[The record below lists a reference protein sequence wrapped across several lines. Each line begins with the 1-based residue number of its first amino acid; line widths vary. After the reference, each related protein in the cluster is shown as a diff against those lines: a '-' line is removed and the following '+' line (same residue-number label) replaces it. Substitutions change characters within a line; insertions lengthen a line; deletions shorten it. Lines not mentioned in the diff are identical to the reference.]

1 MRIIAGMAKG
11 RSLNSPIGNT
21 RPTSD
26 RAREALFSTLESEL
40 GSLNDKYFLDLYAGS
55 RAVSAEAL
63 SRGAALTHTVE
74 NEESAINVARSNLTI
89 FENIVGS
96 GTYQVFNSSVAR
108 FLKTNINIQ
117 YDAIFIDPPYEFAN
131 NLVTIDLEALIQNN
145 LLKPESIIAV
155 ERDSK
160 SKAFNWPTG
169 LTELKVR
176 KYGHAVI
183 YYGIPSQNG

>member
-26 RAREALFSTLESEL
+26 RAREALFSTLEYEL

-55 RAVSAEAL
+55 GAVSAEAL

>member
-11 RSLNSPIGNT
+11 RNLNSPVGDT

-40 GSLNDKYFLDLYAGS
+40 GALTDKYFLDLYAGS
-55 RAVSAEAL
+55 GAVSAEAL
-63 SRGAALTHTVE
+63 SRGAALTHAVE
-74 NEESAINVARSNLTI
+74 NEESAVQIARSNLEL
-89 FENIVGS
+89 FEKIVGS

-131 NLVTIDLEALIQNN
+131 ELVTGDLELLLENK
-145 LLKPESIIAV
+145 LLKSNSIIAV

-160 SKAFNWPTG
+160 SKPFLWPSG
-169 LTELKVR
+169 ITELKVR

-183 YYGIPSQNG
+183 YYGFPSRNG

>member
-55 RAVSAEAL
+55 GAVSAEAL

>member
-11 RSLNSPIGNT
+11 RNLNSPIGDT

-40 GSLNDKYFLDLYAGS
+40 GALNDKYFLDLYSGS
-55 RAVSAEAL
+55 GAVSAEAL
-63 SRGAALTHTVE
+63 SRGAALTHAVE
-74 NEESAINVARSNLTI
+74 NEESALQILRSNLEL
-89 FENIVGS
+89 FEKIVGS

-108 FLKTNINIQ
+108 FLKTNINIK

-131 NLVTIDLEALIQNN
+131 ELVTVDLELLLENK
-145 LLKPESIIAV
+145 LLKSNSIIAV

-160 SKAFNWPTG
+160 SKPFLWPSG
-169 LTELKVR
+169 ITELKVR

-183 YYGIPSQNG
+183 YYGFPSQNG

>member
-55 RAVSAEAL
+55 GAVSAEAL

-74 NEESAINVARSNLTI
+74 NEESAIHVARSNLAI

>member
-11 RSLNSPIGNT
+11 RNLNSPTGDA

-40 GSLNDKYFLDLYAGS
+40 GALNDKYFLDLYAGS
-55 RAVSAEAL
+55 GAVSAEAL
-63 SRGAALTHTVE
+63 SRGAALTHAVE
-74 NEESAINVARSNLTI
+74 NEESAVQIARSNLEL
-89 FENIVGS
+89 FEKIVGS

-131 NLVTIDLEALIQNN
+131 ELVTADLELLLENK
-145 LLKPESIIAV
+145 LLKSNSIIAV

-160 SKAFNWPTG
+160 SKPFLWPRG
-169 LTELKVR
+169 ITELKVR

-183 YYGIPSQNG
+183 YYGFPSQNG

>member
-11 RSLNSPIGNT
+11 RNLHSPSGNT

-26 RAREALFSTLESEL
+26 RAREALFSTLESEI
-40 GSLNDKYFLDLYAGS
+40 GTLNGQYFLDLYAGS
-55 RAVSAEAL
+55 GAVSAEAL
-63 SRGAALTHTVE
+63 SRGAGLVHAVE
-74 NEESAINVARSNLTI
+74 NEESAIVIARSNLEL
-89 FENIVGS
+89 FEKIVGS

-108 FLKTNINIQ
+108 FLKTNIAIQ
-117 YDAIFIDPPYEFAN
+117 YDAIFMDPPYELGN
-131 NLVTIDLEALIQNN
+131 DLVRTDLELLLENN
-145 LLKPESIIAV
+145 LLKPNSIIAV

-160 SKAFNWPTG
+160 SKPFSWPVG
-169 LTELKVR
+169 IIELKVR

>member
-55 RAVSAEAL
+55 GAVSAEAL

-74 NEESAINVARSNLTI
+74 NEESAINVARSNLAI

>member
-55 RAVSAEAL
+55 GAVSAEAL

-74 NEESAINVARSNLTI
+74 NEESAINVARSNLAI

-96 GTYQVFNSSVAR
+96 GTYQVFNSSVAS

>member
-11 RSLNSPIGNT
+11 RNLNSPVGDT

-40 GSLNDKYFLDLYAGS
+40 GALNDKYFLDLYSGS
-55 RAVSAEAL
+55 GAVGAEAL
-63 SRGAALTHTVE
+63 SRGAALTHAVE
-74 NEESAINVARSNLTI
+74 NEESALQILRSNLEL
-89 FENIVGS
+89 FEKIVGS

-108 FLKTNINIQ
+108 FLKTNINIK

-131 NLVTIDLEALIQNN
+131 ELVTVDLELLLENK
-145 LLKPESIIAV
+145 LLKSNSIIAV

-160 SKAFNWPTG
+160 SKPFLWPSG
-169 LTELKVR
+169 ITELKVR

-183 YYGIPSQNG
+183 YYGFPSQNG